1 MKLLLCI
8 VEENTVQFWVL
19 QYKDIKLLESAQK
32 KATKIVKSL
41 EYKTYEEQ
49 LKSLGLFSPEKRRH
63 EKKEASWQPTAPHE
77 GSGGAVLVS
86 TL

>member
-19 QYKDIKLLESAQK
+19 QYKDIKLLESAQR

-49 LKSLGLFSPEKRRH
+49 LKSLGLFSPEKSRLQGISMVTYRYLLY
-63 EKKEASWQPTAPHE
+63 
-77 GSGGAVLVS
+77 SGGAVLIS
-86 TL
+86 ALW